1 MAAACAF
8 LLSGSGRAGGRTR
21 VGPVNRIAVHQSI
34 VHPFDPVGLVRLA
47 ERAGID
53 SVGLHVATT
62 PEVETWWVKG
72 IGAAMLRDLVAALLA
87 ARVTVLDV
95 GRVRLGPELR
105 VWDGQ
110 HAYASALEL
119 GVRLGAQFVTA
130 RADAD
135 VADDPAEL
143 FAVLDELAGRYR
155 LRPLLAVV
163 AGTPAATPAAAAAI
177 VDGTHGGI
185 VLDVSPRTDSPAA
198 VAETVVELGELLGYV
213 RVPAH
218 ELGAVSGAGPARHA
232 PAAGA
237 GGDRRAAD
245 RGRRARPPGRPGI
258 SHPSRAD
265 QPGPHDPTA
274 ATEQARGRD
283 LGAAHRLAR
292 RGGRAPAPPR
302 RIRTV
307 ARPTPGRGRT
317 GGPPDRGTPGRSC
330 PAGARACGHRARGRL
345 PRPRRDR

>member
-1 MAAACAF
+1 M
-8 LLSGSGRAGGRTR
+8 
-21 VGPVNRIAVHQSI
+21 NRIAVHQSI

-110 HAYASALEL
+110 HAYARALEL

-130 RADAD
+130 RADAG

-185 VLDVSPRTDSPAA
+185 VLDVSPSTDSPAA

-218 ELGAVSGAGPARHA
+218 ELGAATAPGLLATL

-237 GGDRRAAD
+237 GGDRRATD
-245 RGRRARPPGRPGI
+245 RGYRARPPGRAR
-258 SHPSRAD
+258 HPHPVRRA
-265 QPGPHDPTA
+265 
-274 ATEQARGRD
+274 
-283 LGAAHRLAR
+283 
-292 RGGRAPAPPR
+292 
-302 RIRTV
+302 
-307 ARPTPGRGRT
+307 
-317 GGPPDRGTPGRSC
+317 S
-330 PAGARACGHRARGRL
+330 
-345 PRPRRDR
+345 RDRHTHPIR

>member
-8 LLSGSGRAGGRTR
+8 LLSGSGRGGLTR

-34 VHPFDPVGLVRLA
+34 VHPLDPVGLVRLA
-47 ERAGID
+47 EQAGID
-53 SVGLHVATT
+53 SVGLHVATA
-62 PEVETWWVKG
+62 PEVELWWVKG
-72 IGAAMLRDLVAALLA
+72 IGAEMLRDLVAALLA

-110 HAYASALEL
+110 HAYARALEL

-135 VADDPAEL
+135 VADDPTEL

-185 VLDVSPRTDSPAA
+185 VLDVSPGTDAPAA

-218 ELGAVSGAGPARHA
+218 ELGDATAPGLLATLPPQVPVVIGEPPA
-232 PAAGA
+232 PA
-237 GGDRRAAD
+237 
-245 RGRRARPPGRPGI
+245 
-258 SHPSRAD
+258 
-265 QPGPHDPTA
+265 TA
-274 ATEQARGRD
+274 
-283 LGAAHRLAR
+283 
-292 RGGRAPAPPR
+292 
-302 RIRTV
+302 
-307 ARPTPGRGRT
+307 PTPPVLST
-317 GGPPDRGTPGRSC
+317 T
-330 PAGARACGHRARGRL
+330 PAGADDAGAAQTDEAELLARLTAWRAAVDALLRHPAAS
-345 PRPRRDR
+345 DR

>member
-8 LLSGSGRAGGRTR
+8 LLSGSGRGGLTR

-34 VHPFDPVGLVRLA
+34 VHPLDPVGLVRLA
-47 ERAGID
+47 EQAGID

-62 PEVETWWVKG
+62 PEVERWWVKG
-72 IGAAMLRDLVAALLA
+72 IGAEMLRDLVAALLA

-110 HAYASALEL
+110 HAYARALDL

-135 VADDPAEL
+135 VADDPTGL

-218 ELGAVSGAGPARHA
+218 ELGDATAPGLLATLPPQVPVVIGEPPAPATAPRPPVLSTTPARA
-232 PAAGA
+232 DDAEPEEAGA
-237 GGDRRAAD
+237 GRAGADQADEAELLARLTAWRAAVD
-245 RGRRARPPGRPGI
+245 ALLRHPAASGR
-258 SHPSRAD
+258 
-265 QPGPHDPTA
+265 
-274 ATEQARGRD
+274 
-283 LGAAHRLAR
+283 
-292 RGGRAPAPPR
+292 
-302 RIRTV
+302 
-307 ARPTPGRGRT
+307 
-317 GGPPDRGTPGRSC
+317 
-330 PAGARACGHRARGRL
+330 
-345 PRPRRDR
+345 

>member
-1 MAAACAF
+1 M
-8 LLSGSGRAGGRTR
+8 
-21 VGPVNRIAVHQSI
+21 NRIAVHQSI

-110 HAYASALEL
+110 HAYARALEL

-130 RADAD
+130 RADAG

-185 VLDVSPRTDSPAA
+185 VLDVSPSTDSPAA

-218 ELGAVSGAGPARHA
+218 ELGAATAPGLLATLPPQVPVVIGEPPTAAAEPAHPAG
-232 PAAGA
+232 
-237 GGDRRAAD
+237 
-245 RGRRARPPGRPGI
+245 PGI
-258 SHPSRAD
+258 SHPVRRAGRITPARHLHPIRRSGRISPARHLLPIRR
-265 QPGPHDPTA
+265 PGRPPHDPTA
-274 ATEQARGRD
+274 ATEQAE
-283 LGAAHRLAR
+283 AEILAR
-292 RGGRAPAPPR
+292 LTAWRAAVDELLRHPA
-302 RIRTV
+302 
-307 ARPTPGRGRT
+307 AS
-317 GGPPDRGTPGRSC
+317 DR
-330 PAGARACGHRARGRL
+330 
-345 PRPRRDR
+345 

>member
-1 MAAACAF
+1 
-8 LLSGSGRAGGRTR
+8 
-21 VGPVNRIAVHQSI
+21 VNRIAVHQSI

-110 HAYASALEL
+110 HAYARALEL

-130 RADAD
+130 RADAG

-177 VDGTHGGI
+177 VEGTRGGI
-185 VLDVSPRTDSPAA
+185 VLDVSPSTDSPAG

-218 ELGAVSGAGPARHA
+218 ELGAATAPGLLATLPPQVPVVIGEPPTAASPAPAQPAGPGG
-232 PAAGA
+232 PAIPTPT
-237 GGDRRAAD
+237 AD
-245 RGRRARPPGRPGI
+245 PGRPGT
-258 SHPSRAD
+258 STPTGGQA
-265 QPGPHDPTA
+265 GPHDPTA
-274 ATEQARGRD
+274 VTEQAE
-283 LGAAHRLAR
+283 AEILAR
-292 RGGRAPAPPR
+292 LTAWRAAVDELLRHPAASER
-302 RIRTV
+302 
-307 ARPTPGRGRT
+307 
-317 GGPPDRGTPGRSC
+317 
-330 PAGARACGHRARGRL
+330 
-345 PRPRRDR
+345 

>member
-1 MAAACAF
+1 
-8 LLSGSGRAGGRTR
+8 
-21 VGPVNRIAVHQSI
+21 VNRIAVHQSI
-34 VHPFDPVGLVRLA
+34 VHPVDPVGLVRLA

-110 HAYASALEL
+110 HAYARALEL

-130 RADAD
+130 RADAG

-163 AGTPAATPAAAAAI
+163 AGTPAATPPAAAAI
-177 VDGTHGGI
+177 VEGTRGGI
-185 VLDVSPRTDSPAA
+185 VLV
-198 VAETVVELGELLGYV
+198 GYV

-218 ELGAVSGAGPARHA
+218 ELGDATA
-232 PAAGA
+232 PGLLATL
-237 GGDRRAAD
+237 
-245 RGRRARPPGRPGI
+245 PPQVPVVIGEP
-258 SHPSRAD
+258 
-265 QPGPHDPTA
+265 
-274 ATEQARGRD
+274 
-283 LGAAHRLAR
+283 
-292 RGGRAPAPPR
+292 PAPV
-302 RIRTV
+302 T
-307 ARPTPGRGRT
+307 APTPPVLST
-317 GGPPDRGTPGRSC
+317 T
-330 PAGARACGHRARGRL
+330 PAGADDAGAAQTDEAELRARLTAWRAAVDAL
-345 PRPRRDR
+345 LRHPAASDR

>member
-1 MAAACAF
+1 
-8 LLSGSGRAGGRTR
+8 
-21 VGPVNRIAVHQSI
+21 VNRIAVHQSI

-110 HAYASALEL
+110 HAYARALEL

-130 RADAD
+130 RADAG

-163 AGTPAATPAAAAAI
+163 AGTPAAAPAAAAAI
-177 VDGTHGGI
+177 VEGTHGGI
-185 VLDVSPRTDSPAA
+185 VLDVSPSTDSPAA

-218 ELGAVSGAGPARHA
+218 ELGVATAPGLLATLPPQVPVVIGEPPTAASTAPAHPAGPGG
-232 PAAGA
+232 PAISTAS
-237 GGDRRAAD
+237 GG
-245 RGRRARPPGRPGI
+245 PGRPGP
-258 SHPSRAD
+258 PSAS
-265 QPGPHDPTA
+265 GDPTGPDDSTA
-274 ATEQARGRD
+274 AAEQAE
-283 LGAAHRLAR
+283 AEILAR
-292 RGGRAPAPPR
+292 LTAWRTAVDELLRHPA
-302 RIRTV
+302 
-307 ARPTPGRGRT
+307 AS
-317 GGPPDRGTPGRSC
+317 DR
-330 PAGARACGHRARGRL
+330 
-345 PRPRRDR
+345 

>member
-1 MAAACAF
+1 
-8 LLSGSGRAGGRTR
+8 
-21 VGPVNRIAVHQSI
+21 
-34 VHPFDPVGLVRLA
+34 
-47 ERAGID
+47 
-53 SVGLHVATT
+53 
-62 PEVETWWVKG
+62 
-72 IGAAMLRDLVAALLA
+72 MLRDLVAALLA

-110 HAYASALEL
+110 HAYARALEL

-130 RADAD
+130 RADAG

-185 VLDVSPRTDSPAA
+185 VLDVSPSTDSPAA

-218 ELGAVSGAGPARHA
+218 ELGAATAPGLLATLPPQVPVVIGEPPTAAAEPAHPAGPGISLPSVRAGRISPARHLHPIRRSGRIS
-232 PAAGA
+232 PARHLLPI
-237 GGDRRAAD
+237 RR
-245 RGRRARPPGRPGI
+245 PGRP
-258 SHPSRAD
+258 PR
-265 QPGPHDPTA
+265 PHRCHGA
-274 ATEQARGRD
+274 GRGRD

-292 RGGRAPAPPR
+292 GGGRAPASPG
-302 RIRTV
+302 RIRPVTT
-307 ARPTPGRGRT
+307 A
-317 GGPPDRGTPGRSC
+317 
-330 PAGARACGHRARGRL
+330 A
-345 PRPRRDR
+345 

>member
-1 MAAACAF
+1 MSSWRTVCQ
-8 LLSGSGRAGGRTR
+8 LLVPTVWPTCSASPSKPCSTIGSAIRFPFRSQARVKHRVWPRRALSCSVGAGGRGLTR

-110 HAYASALEL
+110 HAYARALEL

-130 RADAD
+130 RADAG

-163 AGTPAATPAAAAAI
+163 AGTPAATPPAAAAI
-177 VDGTHGGI
+177 VEGTRGGI
-185 VLDVSPRTDSPAA
+185 VLV
-198 VAETVVELGELLGYV
+198 GYV

-218 ELGAVSGAGPARHA
+218 ELGAATAPGLLATLPPQVPVVIGEPPTAAAEPAHPAG
-232 PAAGA
+232 
-237 GGDRRAAD
+237 
-245 RGRRARPPGRPGI
+245 PGI
-258 SHPSRAD
+258 SLPSVEPAGSARPGTSTPSGGQA
-265 QPGPHDPTA
+265 GPHDPTA
-274 ATEQARGRD
+274 ATAQAE
-283 LGAAHRLAR
+283 AEILAR
-292 RGGRAPAPPR
+292 LTAWRAAVDELLRHPAASER
-302 RIRTV
+302 
-307 ARPTPGRGRT
+307 
-317 GGPPDRGTPGRSC
+317 
-330 PAGARACGHRARGRL
+330 
-345 PRPRRDR
+345 

>member
-1 MAAACAF
+1 M
-8 LLSGSGRAGGRTR
+8 
-21 VGPVNRIAVHQSI
+21 NRIAVHQSI

-110 HAYASALEL
+110 HAYARALEL

-130 RADAD
+130 RADAG

-185 VLDVSPRTDSPAA
+185 VLDVSPSTDSPAA

-218 ELGAVSGAGPARHA
+218 ELGAATAPGLLATLPPQVPVVIGEPPTAAAEPAHPAGPGIPSRPASRPDSPARRHPIRWSGRISPARHLL
-232 PAAGA
+232 PIRRPGRAARPHRCHGA
-237 GGDRRAAD
+237 G
-245 RGRRARPPGRPGI
+245 
-258 SHPSRAD
+258 
-265 QPGPHDPTA
+265 
-274 ATEQARGRD
+274 RGRD

-292 RGGRAPAPPR
+292 GGGRAPASPG
-302 RIRTV
+302 RIRPVTT
-307 ARPTPGRGRT
+307 A
-317 GGPPDRGTPGRSC
+317 
-330 PAGARACGHRARGRL
+330 A
-345 PRPRRDR
+345 

>member
-8 LLSGSGRAGGRTR
+8 LLSGSERAGLTR

-110 HAYASALEL
+110 HAYARALEL

-130 RADAD
+130 RADAG

-185 VLDVSPRTDSPAA
+185 VLDVSPSTDSPAA

-218 ELGAVSGAGPARHA
+218 ELGAATAPGLLATLPPQVPVVIGEPPTAAAEPAHPAG
-232 PAAGA
+232 
-237 GGDRRAAD
+237 
-245 RGRRARPPGRPGI
+245 PGI
-258 SHPSRAD
+258 SLPTGDQAGSARRGTSTPSGDPAD
-265 QPGPHDPTA
+265 PHDPTA
-274 ATEQARGRD
+274 ATEQAE
-283 LGAAHRLAR
+283 AEILAR
-292 RGGRAPAPPR
+292 LTAWRAAVDELLRHPAASER
-302 RIRTV
+302 
-307 ARPTPGRGRT
+307 
-317 GGPPDRGTPGRSC
+317 
-330 PAGARACGHRARGRL
+330 
-345 PRPRRDR
+345 

>member
-1 MAAACAF
+1 M
-8 LLSGSGRAGGRTR
+8 
-21 VGPVNRIAVHQSI
+21 NRIAVHQSI

-110 HAYASALEL
+110 HAYARALEL

-130 RADAD
+130 RADAG

-185 VLDVSPRTDSPAA
+185 VLDVSPSTDSPAA

-218 ELGAVSGAGPARHA
+218 ELGAATAPGLLATLPPQVPVVIGEPPTAAAEPAH
-232 PAAGA
+232 PAE
-237 GGDRRAAD
+237 
-245 RGRRARPPGRPGI
+245 PGI
-258 SHPSRAD
+258 SLPSVEPAGSPRPGTSTPSGGQAGSARPD
-265 QPGPHDPTA
+265 TSSPSGDPAGPHDPTA
-274 ATEQARGRD
+274 ATEQAE
-283 LGAAHRLAR
+283 AEILAR
-292 RGGRAPAPPR
+292 LTAWRAAVDELLRHPA
-302 RIRTV
+302 
-307 ARPTPGRGRT
+307 AS
-317 GGPPDRGTPGRSC
+317 DR
-330 PAGARACGHRARGRL
+330 
-345 PRPRRDR
+345 

>member
-1 MAAACAF
+1 
-8 LLSGSGRAGGRTR
+8 
-21 VGPVNRIAVHQSI
+21 
-34 VHPFDPVGLVRLA
+34 
-47 ERAGID
+47 
-53 SVGLHVATT
+53 
-62 PEVETWWVKG
+62 
-72 IGAAMLRDLVAALLA
+72 MLRDLVAALLA

-110 HAYASALEL
+110 HAYARALEL

-185 VLDVSPRTDSPAA
+185 VLDVSPGTDAPAA

-218 ELGAVSGAGPARHA
+218 ELGDATA
-232 PAAGA
+232 PGLLATL
-237 GGDRRAAD
+237 
-245 RGRRARPPGRPGI
+245 PPQVPVVIGEP
-258 SHPSRAD
+258 
-265 QPGPHDPTA
+265 
-274 ATEQARGRD
+274 
-283 LGAAHRLAR
+283 
-292 RGGRAPAPPR
+292 PAPV
-302 RIRTV
+302 T
-307 ARPTPGRGRT
+307 APTPPVLST
-317 GGPPDRGTPGRSC
+317 T
-330 PAGARACGHRARGRL
+330 PAGADDAGAAQTDEAELLARLTAWRAAVDALLRHPAASDRST
-345 PRPRRDR
+345 RRRQTRRR

>member
-8 LLSGSGRAGGRTR
+8 LLSGSGRGGLTR

-34 VHPFDPVGLVRLA
+34 VHPLDPVGLVRLA
-47 ERAGID
+47 EQAGID

-62 PEVETWWVKG
+62 PEVEPWWVKG
-72 IGAAMLRDLVAALLA
+72 IGAEMLRDLVAALLA

-110 HAYASALEL
+110 HAYARALDL

-135 VADDPAEL
+135 VADDPTEL

-218 ELGAVSGAGPARHA
+218 ELGDATAPGLLATL

-237 GGDRRAAD
+237 GGDRRPAC
-245 RGRRARPPGRPGI
+245 RRATAPRPPVLSTTR
-258 SHPSRAD
+258 
-265 QPGPHDPTA
+265 
-274 ATEQARGRD
+274 
-283 LGAAHRLAR
+283 
-292 RGGRAPAPPR
+292 
-302 RIRTV
+302 
-307 ARPTPGRGRT
+307 
-317 GGPPDRGTPGRSC
+317 
-330 PAGARACGHRARGRL
+330 
-345 PRPRRDR
+345 RPRRRMTAGAPKKHGRPDEPRATADL

>member
-1 MAAACAF
+1 M
-8 LLSGSGRAGGRTR
+8 
-21 VGPVNRIAVHQSI
+21 NRIAVHQSI

-110 HAYASALEL
+110 HAYARALEL

-130 RADAD
+130 RADAG

-185 VLDVSPRTDSPAA
+185 VLDVSPSTDTPAA

-218 ELGAVSGAGPARHA
+218 ELGAATAPGLLATLPPQVPVVIGEPPTAAAEPAHPAG
-232 PAAGA
+232 
-237 GGDRRAAD
+237 
-245 RGRRARPPGRPGI
+245 PGI
-258 SHPSRAD
+258 SLPSGEPAGYRHTPPHPVARPD
-265 QPGPHDPTA
+265 QPGPTPPPRPAIRPGPRTGGPTA
-274 ATEQARGRD
+274 ATEQAE
-283 LGAAHRLAR
+283 AEILAR
-292 RGGRAPAPPR
+292 LTAWRAAVDELLRHPA
-302 RIRTV
+302 
-307 ARPTPGRGRT
+307 AS
-317 GGPPDRGTPGRSC
+317 DR
-330 PAGARACGHRARGRL
+330 
-345 PRPRRDR
+345 

>member
-1 MAAACAF
+1 
-8 LLSGSGRAGGRTR
+8 
-21 VGPVNRIAVHQSI
+21 VNRIAVHQSI

-110 HAYASALEL
+110 HAYARALEL

-130 RADAD
+130 RADAG

-163 AGTPAATPAAAAAI
+163 AGTPAAAPAAAAATT
-177 VDGTHGGI
+177 VAATAPADATGTPSALKVIQTIKADQDKTLLADLNEAKVRGATLSVVVTLRHTGSKPSAW
-185 VLDVSPRTDSPAA
+185 VLINDKKSGVMSYDTGET
-198 VAETVVELGELLGYV
+198 AETIKLDDQVNSAMKPGEVRTVRAVFKVPKGAKKVSITLGGVGTFDDVEL
-213 RVPAH
+213 
-218 ELGAVSGAGPARHA
+218 
-232 PAAGA
+232 
-237 GGDRRAAD
+237 
-245 RGRRARPPGRPGI
+245 
-258 SHPSRAD
+258 
-265 QPGPHDPTA
+265 Q
-274 ATEQARGRD
+274 
-283 LGAAHRLAR
+283 
-292 RGGRAPAPPR
+292 
-302 RIRTV
+302 
-307 ARPTPGRGRT
+307 
-317 GGPPDRGTPGRSC
+317 
-330 PAGARACGHRARGRL
+330 
-345 PRPRRDR
+345 

>member
-1 MAAACAF
+1 
-8 LLSGSGRAGGRTR
+8 
-21 VGPVNRIAVHQSI
+21 VNRIAVHQSI

-110 HAYASALEL
+110 HAYARALEL

-130 RADAD
+130 RADAGA
-135 VADDPAEL
+135 ADDPAEL

-177 VDGTHGGI
+177 VEGTHGGI
-185 VLDVSPRTDSPAA
+185 VLDVSPSTDSPAA

-218 ELGAVSGAGPARHA
+218 ELGAATAPGLLATLPPQVPVVIGEPPTAAATAPAHPAGSGGPAISTA
-232 PAAGA
+232 SD
-237 GGDRRAAD
+237 DRA
-245 RGRRARPPGRPGI
+245 
-258 SHPSRAD
+258 
-265 QPGPHDPTA
+265 GPHDPTA
-274 ATEQARGRD
+274 AAERAE
-283 LGAAHRLAR
+283 AEILAR
-292 RGGRAPAPPR
+292 LTTWRTAVDELLRHPA
-302 RIRTV
+302 
-307 ARPTPGRGRT
+307 AS
-317 GGPPDRGTPGRSC
+317 DR
-330 PAGARACGHRARGRL
+330 
-345 PRPRRDR
+345 